1 LSDNQIIDLVNA
13 SERKDEDLYQEFL
26 ESRDREVFGILF
38 RKYMALVFGVC
49 VKYLGEKHLAQDA
62 TMEVFEKM
70 LGYQP
75 RSSVSNFR
83 AYLFVIAKNHCL
95 MKQRGEKV
103 ISINFSDADMESA
116 TYVHP
121 IDEVNKKEDRL
132 DDCLKQ
138 LKDLQK
144 ECIDE
149 FYMKKKSYSEISS
162 ELHVTLN
169 AVKSHIQNGKRN
181 LKICLEAA

>member
-1 LSDNQIIDLVNA
+1 
-13 SERKDEDLYQEFL
+13 
-26 ESRDREVFGILF
+26 
-38 RKYMALVFGVC
+38 
-49 VKYLGEKHLAQDA
+49 
-62 TMEVFEKM
+62 
-70 LGYQP
+70 
-75 RSSVSNFR
+75 
-83 AYLFVIAKNHCL
+83 